1 MCRKGQHWLGLEKL
15 LTNSFEPINGSC
27 NGIGPVERLEV
38 AKLRMF
44 VCFGD
49 FFLSKKSFQHDWRTS
64 EGPGSTLGTT
74 LYQPRGDC
82 FKKAGSPCRMIFWVI
97 LNLILAG
104 FCFLR
109 LFKN

>member
-49 FFLSKKSFQHDWRTS
+49 FFLSKKSFPTIGAPPRVLGVPLALPCTS
-64 EGPGSTLGTT
+64 REVIVSKRLVHH
-74 LYQPRGDC
+74 
-82 FKKAGSPCRMIFWVI
+82 AG
-97 LNLILAG
+97 
-104 FCFLR
+104 
-109 LFKN
+109 

>member
-49 FFLSKKSFQHDWRTS
+49 FFLSEKSFPKIGAPLRVLGVPLAPLSLLAMQIYTTNFVLS
-64 EGPGSTLGTT
+64 YTL
-74 LYQPRGDC
+74 
-82 FKKAGSPCRMIFWVI
+82 
-97 LNLILAG
+97 
-104 FCFLR
+104 
-109 LFKN
+109 